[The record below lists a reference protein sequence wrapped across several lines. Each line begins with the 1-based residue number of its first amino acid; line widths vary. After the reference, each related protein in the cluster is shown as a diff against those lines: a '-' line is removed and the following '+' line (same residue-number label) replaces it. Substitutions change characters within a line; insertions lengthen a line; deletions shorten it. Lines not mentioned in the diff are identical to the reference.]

1 MEKAKHNYGHSE
13 FLVMKFDELYNR
25 IIRRDKKIAALKD
38 DNQRV
43 QAALKECQTQL

>member
-25 IIRRDKKIAALKD
+25 IMRRDKKISYLKNENSKIFTALQDSK
-38 DNQRV
+38 N
-43 QAALKECQTQL
+43 